1 MTIHDLA
8 QGAEKT
14 AYDARRQRILDCVAL
29 KQPDRMPVALY
40 ATFWL
45 AKYGG
50 LTCKELMYDYEKT
63 SAVAARAVEEFEPDA
78 IAPFVQVTA

>member
-8 QGAEKT
+8 RGDARV
-14 AYDARRQRILDCVAL
+14 AYDARRQRLLDCIAL

-40 ATFWL
+40 GTFWL

-50 LTCKELMYDYEKT
+50 ITCKELMYDYEKT
-63 SAVAARAVEEFEPDA
+63 AAVAARAVE
-78 IAPFVQVTA
+78 